1 MAKGSTKYQLLKDD
15 FDFAVKQLKERREEI
30 EKLRAENEMLRH
42 ENLRFKKE
50 NEVYSGELAT
60 CREHLLPLM
69 EPYEDY
75 DDLFCMTV
83 ADPLAVKDLCER
95 VAEEFYALK

>member
-1 MAKGSTKYQLLKDD
+1 
-15 FDFAVKQLKERREEI
+15 
-30 EKLRAENEMLRH
+30 MLGH

-60 CREHLLPLM
+60 CREHLLLLM